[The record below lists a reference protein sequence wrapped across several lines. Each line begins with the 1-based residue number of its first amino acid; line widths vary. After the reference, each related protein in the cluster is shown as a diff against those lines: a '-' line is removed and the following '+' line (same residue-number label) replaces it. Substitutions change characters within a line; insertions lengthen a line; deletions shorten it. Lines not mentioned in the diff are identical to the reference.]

1 MIISQE
7 DFYINSQEELNRMV
21 CLIKE
26 VGVVALDTEF
36 TRQTTYYPIL
46 SIIQVAVKASAKKKE
61 SFIIDCIAD
70 IDLTGLFAVIADPK
84 IIKILHSCA
93 QDLQIFH
100 HKSGLLPQSIVDTQL
115 MANFC
120 GYGFNIGYSALVDRI
135 CDWQLDKEQ
144 QRSDWQSRPLSAKQI
159 EYALLDV
166 FFLEEIYEE
175 FCTILKSKNRF
186 EWLLEEME
194 NFINKSLF
202 KSDESLSRD
211 YSFRGKNEKQIA
223 QIKSL
228 ISWRERWAIKLDVP
242 RQHFIKDEAIERIV
256 TVQKFPSN
264 FTSEMKVEAQ
274 KILDENEEVID
285 KPKKEEK
292 NFAMSESQ
300 KLCYS
305 KAKIFIAEIAAHEKF
320 QEQFLIT
327 ASDLKKAVC
336 EKKLFDKIASGWRY
350 QVFAKE
356 LEQLIIN
363 F

>member
-1 MIISQE
+1 
-7 DFYINSQEELNRMV
+7 MV
-21 CLIKE
+21 DLIKKI
-26 VGVVALDTEF
+26 GIVALDTEF

-46 SIIQVAVKASAKKKE
+46 SIIQVAVKTSPKTKE
-61 SFIIDCIAD
+61 SFIVDCMTD
-70 IDLTGLFAVIADPK
+70 IDLTELFAVIADPK

-93 QDLQIFH
+93 QDLQIFYR
-100 HKSGLLPQSIVDTQL
+100 KSDLLPQSIFDTQL

-120 GYGFNIGYSALVDRI
+120 GYGFNVGYSALVDRI
-135 CDWQLDKEQ
+135 CDWQLDKDQ
-144 QRSDWQSRPLSAKQI
+144 QRSDWQARPLSAKQI

-175 FCTILKSKNRF
+175 FCGILKSKNRF

-223 QIKSL
+223 QIKAL
-228 ISWRERWAIKLDVP
+228 ISWRERWAMKLDVP
-242 RQHFIKDEAIERIV
+242 RQHFIKDEVIERIV
-256 TVQKFPSN
+256 TAQKFPSS
-264 FTSEMKVEAQ
+264 FTAEMKLEAQ
-274 KILDENEEVID
+274 KILDENEEMMD
-285 KPKKEEK
+285 KPKKEERT
-292 NFAMSESQ
+292 FTLRDSQ

-305 KAKIFIAEIAAHEKF
+305 EAKNFIAEIAAREKF

-327 ASDLKKAVC
+327 ASDLKKLVC

-350 QVFAKE
+350 QIFAKE
-356 LEQLIIN
+356 LEQLILN